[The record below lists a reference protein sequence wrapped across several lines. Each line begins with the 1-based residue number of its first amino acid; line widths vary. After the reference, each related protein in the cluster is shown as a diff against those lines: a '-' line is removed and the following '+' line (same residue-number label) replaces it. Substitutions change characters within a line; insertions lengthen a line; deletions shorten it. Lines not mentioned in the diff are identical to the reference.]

1 MNLNASRKVLVVED
15 SEFVRQIYRVAFRKI
30 GSYEVIH
37 ANDGAEG
44 LTALGIH
51 ERFELAIVD
60 INMPVMNGLTFI
72 DRLRGVAKHRAT
84 PVLVA
89 TTESADGKIR
99 DLVARAGITHLRKPF
114 TLERLLE
121 VLKALLPPVPKSS
134 PPGTP

>member
-1 MNLNASRKVLVVED
+1 MTPAPKILVVED
-15 SEFVRQIYRVAFRKI
+15 SEFVRQIYRVAFRKL
-30 GSYEVIH
+30 GGYEVIH
-37 ANDGAEG
+37 ANDGLQG
-44 LTALGIH
+44 LEALGQH

-60 INMPVMNGLTFI
+60 INMPVMNGLAFI
-72 DRLRGVAKHRAT
+72 DRLRLVPQHRGT
-84 PVLVA
+84 RVLVA

-121 VLKALLPPVPKSS
+121 VLKALLPVTSNSS

>member
-1 MNLNASRKVLVVED
+1 MTPITSRKVLVVED
-15 SEFVRQIYRVAFRKI
+15 SEFVRQIYGVAFRKI
-30 GSYEVIH
+30 GGYDVIH

-44 LTALGIH
+44 LAALGSY

-72 DRLRGVAKHRAT
+72 DRLRGVAKHRVT

-99 DLVARAGITHLRKPF
+99 DLVARAGTTHLRKPF
-114 TLERLLE
+114 TLEKLIE
-121 VLKALLPPVPKSS
+121 VLKALLPPVSKSS